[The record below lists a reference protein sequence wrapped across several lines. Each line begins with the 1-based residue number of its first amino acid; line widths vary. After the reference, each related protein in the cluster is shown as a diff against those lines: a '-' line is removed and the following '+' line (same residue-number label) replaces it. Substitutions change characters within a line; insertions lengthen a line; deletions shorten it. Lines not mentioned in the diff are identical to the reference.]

1 MYINWLVEKKITINK
16 RVEKNGELYA
26 VLQLGNPKVKV
37 NCDKNSMKPTCT
49 LEISTR
55 VDLLEKIK
63 DITLE
68 ELKSLVEEDIKEN
81 VKKIFNVGLED
92 NLDLL
97 NIGVKWYRQNPN
109 RYRELLASGE
119 FYLEKSSLKEVK
131 VKVEVFHFNTYQYD
145 IER

>member
-16 RVEKNGELYA
+16 RVEKNGELYS